1 MNNRVLLSFP
11 TRLAAREKAEMKIVP
26 NSIEPIEHIP
36 SPEDIKEID
45 YIVRLHKLGRLL
57 CTLTERHSEFL
68 CQEVKAI
75 TQGRAC
81 LHLGVPA
88 IPSPDVFSILPLQF
102 NSFKY
107 GHLALI
113 RDENDPDLP
122 AIPLLTAHMI
132 TQAISC
138 ILHMLDQ
145 HLFLRSFGQTSEEWT
160 TINLTKREQNVLSL
174 MCQGHTE
181 EEIAELL
188 TVSRATVNTH
198 RQHIYE
204 QLGVHN
210 EYSARIAAFKLGL
223 FSFLVPE
230 RIGP

>member
-1 MNNRVLLSFP
+1 M
-11 TRLAAREKAEMKIVP
+11 
-26 NSIEPIEHIP
+26 
-36 SPEDIKEID
+36 
-45 YIVRLHKLGRLL
+45 RLHKLGRLL
-57 CTLTERHSEFL
+57 CTLTEKHSEFL

-75 TQGRAC
+75 TQGRAR
-81 LHLGVPA
+81 LHLGAPA
-88 IPSPDVFSILPLQF
+88 VSSSHIFSILPLQF

-107 GHLALI
+107 GHLSLM
-113 RDENDPDLP
+113 RDETDPDQP

-132 TQAISC
+132 AQAISC

-145 HLFLRSFGQTSEEWT
+145 HLFLQSFGQTNEVWT

-174 MCQGHTE
+174 MCQGYTE

-223 FSFLVPE
+223 FSFLAPE
-230 RIGP
+230 RVAP

>member
-1 MNNRVLLSFP
+1 MSNHALLSFP
-11 TRLAAREKAEMKIVP
+11 DLISYREKSEMKLATNI
-26 NSIEPIEHIP
+26 IEAIENIP
-36 SPEDIKEID
+36 SSEDIKEVD

-57 CTLTERHSEFL
+57 CTLTEGHSKFL

-81 LHLGVPA
+81 LHLGAQV
-88 IPSPDVFSILPLQF
+88 IPSPNIFSILLLQF

-107 GHLALI
+107 GYLSLM
-113 RDENDPDLP
+113 RDKTHRDQP
-122 AIPLLTAHMI
+122 AIPLLIAHMI
-132 TQAISC
+132 AQDISC

-145 HLFLRSFGQTSEEWT
+145 HLFLQSFGKTREGWT
-160 TINLTKREQNVLSL
+160 TINLTKREQSVLSL
-174 MCQGHTE
+174 MCQGYTE

-230 RIGP
+230 RIAP